1 MLRLFHM
8 FLLLILSLSVLV
20 NAQDKNAVNTHIV
33 FKIPAVSL
41 VDFAGSDKR
50 VSYKSGVG
58 AEQIITPSTLDK
70 TWLNYSSISDGLS
83 TNVISVNLSSG
94 EIPAEIMIKL
104 SVGEDVGAG
113 AGNIGTPV
121 GTIVLTPYPQDI
133 IVGIGSCYTGRGID
147 KGHRLTYSWEW
158 LPQYEINQAAIENLE
173 IGVIYTI
180 TTAK

>member
-1 MLRLFHM
+1 MLRLLYL
-8 FLLLILSLSVLV
+8 FLLLNCSLGCMI
-20 NAQDKNAVNTHIV
+20 NAQDKSSVNTQLV
-33 FKIPAVSL
+33 FRIPAVSL
-41 VDFAGSDKR
+41 VDFAGSEKR

-70 TWLNYSSISDGLS
+70 TWLNYSSISDGNS

-94 EIPAEIMIKL
+94 EIPAEIKIKL
-104 SVGEDVGAG
+104 SVGNDVGAG
-113 AGNIGTPV
+113 AGKMGTPV
-121 GTIVLTPYPQDI
+121 GTIVLSPYPQDI
-133 IVGIGSCYTGRGID
+133 IVGIGSCYTGRGVE

-158 LPQYEINQAAIENLE
+158 LPEYEINQSAIENLE